1 MLHCG
6 RHLCLKH
13 QVRSGERDKSTLVGA
28 EWGRINQTLS
38 IPTHCSW
45 WGLVKLAR
53 SLWIRRKAI
62 TCLLLKLFSF
72 CTADFLGCYKDDKA
86 EDENFRLINPRALG
100 FQIQRFSSVQ
110 DCADQCA
117 SKGFLYAGL
126 QNGDLCFC
134 GNDFD
139 KYGRAHDSECNIK
152 CRTPDEKI
160 MITDNAF
167 ESCGGRWRNAVYA
180 GKYGSIFLTINSYI
194 TQVLLRCESVRL
206 ALLGS

>member
-1 MLHCG
+1 MLLH
-6 RHLCLKH
+6 R
-13 QVRSGERDKSTLVGA
+13 VSG
-28 EWGRINQTLS
+28 
-38 IPTHCSW
+38 
-45 WGLVKLAR
+45 
-53 SLWIRRKAI
+53 
-62 TCLLLKLFSF
+62 LLLGVFSIIVL
-72 CTADFLGCYKDDKA
+72 TPADMEVVDTNPDFLGCYKDDKA

-180 GKYGSIFLTINSYI
+180 VTGVRAAERAVARKWWAGKK
-194 TQVLLRCESVRL
+194 
-206 ALLGS
+206 